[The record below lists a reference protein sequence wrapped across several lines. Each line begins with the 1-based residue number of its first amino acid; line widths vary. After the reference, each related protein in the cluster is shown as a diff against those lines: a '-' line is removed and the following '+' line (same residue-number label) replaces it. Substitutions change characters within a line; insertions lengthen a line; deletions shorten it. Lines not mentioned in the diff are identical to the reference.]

1 MRQFTGIVIDKKM
14 AKTAKVLVK
23 RIKVHPLYK
32 KQMKIKKIY
41 HVHDEMETKEGDKVK
56 FQDCRPISK
65 TKRWQIIEV
74 IKDKQSLFLA
84 KARNKEALVSRFAR
98 NKGEKNDTTR
108 KRS

>member
-41 HVHDEMETKEGDKVK
+41 HVHDEMETKKGDKVK

-84 KARNKEALVSRFAR
+84 KARNKENLVSPPTFRR
-98 NKGEKNDTTR
+98 GQNKGEK
-108 KRS
+108 K